1 MLNGNARVRHT
12 LIAGKTVPECLSTLT
27 NTCNAGSQCQAVQN
41 APAAKTALS
50 VLQGA
55 VSAAQGSLTTK
66 QQLAQALLAAVKAL
80 NLDIEAVKLALTSYE
95 AAVGAIAAGDASIIN
110 KAGLLSLD
118 GKASSAAL
126 GKVTVVRSKVGKH
139 LTEGIVSWP
148 ETPGATSFALEVNP
162 TPQDPAGPWIDL
174 GTGTSRR
181 RIVKGPAAASQI
193 LARVAAVAGD
203 GTRSEWSD
211 AILVTTL

>member
-1 MLNGNARVRHT
+1 M
-12 LIAGKTVPECLSTLT
+12 
-27 NTCNAGSQCQAVQN
+27 
-41 APAAKTALS
+41 
-50 VLQGA
+50 
-55 VSAAQGSLTTK
+55 
-66 QQLAQALLAAVKAL
+66 
-80 NLDIEAVKLALTSYE
+80 KLALTSYE

-148 ETPGATSFALEVNP
+148 VGPGATSYALEANY
-162 TPQDPAGPWIDL
+162 TPANPAGTWVDL
-174 GTGTSRR
+174 GTGAGRR
-181 RIVKGPAAASQI
+181 RVVKGPTPGAQ
-193 LARVAAVAGD
+193 LLVRVASVASD

-211 AILVTTL
+211 TVLVTTR